1 MSRLK
6 NFARALTQPRRGFSA
21 DGRTL
26 GLGLTTALDEQ
37 RRDAEAVAAVAKT
50 LRPHSQGKDAEDHTI
65 HG

>member
-6 NFARALTQPRRGFSA
+6 NFARSLTQPRQGFSA

-26 GLGLTTALDEQ
+26 GLGLATALNEQ
-37 RRDAEAVAAVAKT
+37 RKDAEAVAAVAKT
-50 LRPHSQGKDAEDHTI
+50 LRPDSQGKDSEGHTI

>member
-6 NFARALTQPRRGFSA
+6 NFARSLTQPRTGLSA

-26 GLGLTTALDEQ
+26 GLGLATALNEQ
-37 RRDAEAVAAVAKT
+37 RKDSEAVAAVAKT
-50 LRPHSQGKDAEDHTI
+50 LRPGSQGKDAEGHTI